1 MVIVEMMMM
10 VVVVFVE
17 EERDRPSHLVPT
29 FSVNSTFSKKEW
41 AEGER
46 AIGDTM
52 TYDLMPP
59 YNHIN

>member
-1 MVIVEMMMM
+1 MVIVEMMM
-10 VVVVFVE
+10 VVVVVV
-17 EERDRPSHLVPT
+17 EERDRLSHLAPT
-29 FSVNSTFSKKEW
+29 FSVNSTFSKKKW